1 MTFSSGPC
9 SACGFAVSATG
20 CEWPL
25 REPGTL
31 CNRDLCD
38 DCAQVVDAP
47 GVPRARLCPEH
58 AKRFF
63 RGELEDTC

>member
-9 SACGFAVSATG
+9 SVCVSAVTTTG

-25 REPGTL
+25 RGPGKL
-31 CNRDLCD
+31 CDRDLCD
-38 DCAQVVDAP
+38 NCAQTVDTP
-47 GVPRARLCPEH
+47 GMPGTSLCPEH

-63 RGELEDTC
+63 RGELEDPT